1 MRKFTIAWY
10 QANPEYVAEQNRIY
24 ASQKSKP
31 SAHKARAKRL
41 NRMPGWVDELELK
54 EVIKS
59 CPPNL
64 EIDHLFPLK
73 GKLVSGL
80 HTASNIQY
88 LTATENRRKYNKF
101 VPRRS
106 IIYRATISLF

>member
-41 NRMPGWVDELELK
+41 NRMPEWVDEAELK

-59 CPPNL
+59 CPAGL
-64 EIDHLFPLK
+64 QIDHLFPFK

-80 HTASNIQY
+80 HTAGNIQY
-88 LTATENRRKYNKF
+88 LTADENRRKYNKF
-101 VPRRS
+101 KPRRFV
-106 IIYRATISLF
+106 INRASISLF